1 MTKGKGNV
9 FAFSF
14 SSEGFE
20 AIVNLS
26 EIDQAGI
33 IAKMGEE
40 SPSETVNGVLNMLSI
55 RARFN
60 QNRQMEIWLLKFDDG
75 ITEESLWE
83 QCQSDPQSMATLAR
97 EHGEAVFSE
106 YVKNKATNVIS

>member
-1 MTKGKGNV
+1 MSNGNV

-26 EIDQAGI
+26 EIDQASI
-33 IAKMGEE
+33 MAKMGDNE
-40 SPSETVNGVLNMLSI
+40 PRETVNGVLNMLSM

-60 QNRQMEIWLLKFDDG
+60 QARQMEVWLLKFDES
-75 ITEESLWE
+75 IEEATLWE
-83 QCQSDPQSMATLAR
+83 QCQSDPQAMATLAR
-97 EHGEAVFSE
+97 ENGEKVFSD
-106 YVKNKATNVIS
+106 YQKNKSSKVIE